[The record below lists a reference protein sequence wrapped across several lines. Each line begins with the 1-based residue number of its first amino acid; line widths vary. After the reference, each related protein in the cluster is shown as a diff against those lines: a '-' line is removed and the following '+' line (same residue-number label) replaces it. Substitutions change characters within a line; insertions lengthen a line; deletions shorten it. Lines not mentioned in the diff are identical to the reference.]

1 MSDKRKQDRL
11 DQVDG
16 ELIKE
21 MLHSPGWQL
30 VKRGIETALT
40 QKMRDLVRPH
50 TEVETANL
58 RGEIAAIEMVLALP
72 VSLVQKSKSGA
83 ADDEA

>member
-1 MSDKRKQDRL
+1 MSPQRKQDRL

-21 MLHSPGWQL
+21 MVQSRGWQL
-30 VKRGIETALT
+30 VKRGIQTALT
-40 QKMRDLVRPH
+40 QKVRDLVRPH

-58 RGEIAAIEMVLALP
+58 RGEIAAIEMVLLLP
-72 VSLVQKSKSGA
+72 QSLIQKSKSGA
-83 ADDEA
+83 IDEEA

>member
-1 MSDKRKQDRL
+1 MNKSKHGRL

-21 MLHSPGWQL
+21 LLQHRGWQL
-30 VKRGIETALT
+30 VKRGIETALN
-40 QKMRDLVRPH
+40 QKVRDLVRPH

-72 VSLVQKSKSGA
+72 ASLVQKSKSGA
-83 ADDEA
+83 ADDTE